1 MTTPSQIRARLIAN
15 DFIPLPVVGKA
26 PVIERW
32 QERTTTSQGD
42 LDIWDKR
49 FPDAKS
55 TGVQSTRNPFL
66 DVDISDEGASDAV
79 IALVR
84 EKFDDFGKVIVRY
97 GRRPKCAIPFRL
109 ADGAEAFDKIKVSL
123 IAPDG
128 STGQAIEFLARGQ
141 QCVVHGLHVDTREPY
156 AWVGGSLGNTRR
168 ADLPPIDKARA
179 QALIEEAADLLVA
192 KHGYTRATPAASAPC
207 DGKAEAGNGADASA
221 QLTINVLAGHE
232 LHDSLC
238 SLAAKLIMSGMAA
251 GVVVNHLRSLMDHSQ
266 APQDKRWKDRYREIP
281 KLVDSAVRLQRKK
294 SKQEQDAPIPETD
307 GARVLNDALTYQK
320 RFVRYPSEHAA
331 VAHTLWIA
339 HTHMMD
345 AWESTPRLAFLSAEP
360 TSGKTRSLEIS
371 EPMVPNAVSTVNAS
385 AAYLFRKAGSDEGQ
399 PTVAFDE
406 IDTIFGPKAKEHEDI
421 RGFINA
427 GHRRGATYG
436 RCVMHGSNATTED
449 TPVYAAVAVA
459 GLGWL
464 PDTRL
469 ARSIIIRMRRRLR
482 TERVEPYRRRDHAPQ
497 AKEIGSRLA
506 GWASTVIEVAKG
518 MRPEMPAG
526 VEDRAADCW
535 EPLLVVADLAGSQ
548 WPKLAREA
556 AVAFVV
562 AGQNKPPASLYLRC
576 LGDTRTVC
584 WKNLTAVAQSRP
596 KGLPTRRMLEDMYA
610 LDDAPWGAFNKG
622 EAYTSSQLSECLSV
636 YGVESDYLRPHPSQP
651 HLKARGYKLRDLA
664 DAWRRYL
671 PPLCLGPNSV
681 AAVAG
686 VAREALDQFFEWV
699 EEPEEAEESDPS
711 VTDATP
717 ATPYSGTERERELP
731 EKLDAK
737 RVRELV
743 RWWYTRTKQ
752 LREEL
757 SLAQVEDQAK
767 KELREVLAEQVQES
781 AIDTEIGRVVKASNK
796 AKANKAKKS
805 ARAKSCP

>member
-1 MTTPSQIRARLIAN
+1 MTPTEVRARLASN
-15 DFIPLPVVGKA
+15 GYVPIPCSGKVPVLKK
-26 PVIERW
+26 W
-32 QERTTTSQGD
+32 QTRTETSAGD
-42 LDIWDKR
+42 IDIWEKTC
-49 FPDAKS
+49 PDARN
-55 TGVQSTRNPFL
+55 TGILTPYTPTFDIDVL
-66 DVDISDEGASDAV
+66 DERAVDAAVELVDE
-79 IALVR
+79 R
-84 EKFDDFGKVIVRY
+84 FGGRGKILLRH
-97 GRRPKCAIPFRL
+97 GRRPKVAIPFRC
-109 ADGAEAFDKIKVSL
+109 DTPFDKIQISL
-123 IAPDG
+123 IAPNGD
-128 STGQAIEFLARGQ
+128 TEQKIEFLGRGQ
-141 QCVVHGLHVDTREPY
+141 QVVVHGIHPDTHAPY
-156 AWVGGSLGNTRR
+156 QWSGGNPGKVKR
-168 ADLPPIDKARA
+168 AALPAIDAAEA
-179 QALIEEAADLLVA
+179 QALIEAVADLLVRN
-192 KHGYTRATPAASAPC
+192 HGYTRATSAASAPR
-207 DGKAEAGNGADASA
+207 DGKAEADNGAGNGADVWG
-221 QLTINVLAGHE
+221 QLATNILAGRN

-238 SLAAKLIMSGMAA
+238 SLAAKLIMSGMTAGAA
-251 GVVVNHLRSLMDHSQ
+251 VNHLRGLMDHSQ
-266 APQDKRWKDRYREIP
+266 SEHDKRWEERYREIP
-281 KLVDSAVRLQRKK
+281 KLVDSAARLAQKK
-294 SKQEQDAPIPETD
+294 VKQEQDAPIPETD
-307 GARVLNDALTYQK
+307 GARVLNDALAYQK

-331 VAHTLWIA
+331 VAHALWNA
-339 HTHMMD
+339 HAHMMD

-385 AAYLFRKAGSDEGQ
+385 SAYLFRKAGSDEGQ
-399 PTVAFDE
+399 PTVFFDE

-436 RCVMHGSNATTED
+436 RCVMHGSNVTTED

-464 PDTRL
+464 PDTLL

-497 AKEIGSRLA
+497 AKEIGRRLA
-506 GWASTVIEVAKG
+506 GWASTVVEAAKD

-535 EPLLVVADLAGSQ
+535 EPLLVVADLAGGE

-556 AVAFVV
+556 AVALV
-562 AGQNKPPASLYLRC
+562 AASQNQTPVSLYLRS
-576 LGDTRTVC
+576 LADTRTVC

-596 KGLPTRRMLEDMYA
+596 KGLPSRKMLEDMYA
-610 LDDAPWGAFNKG
+610 IDDAPWSSLNKG
-622 EAYTSSQLSECLSV
+622 ESYTPTQLAECLFE
-636 YGVESDYLRPHPSQP
+636 YGVKSDYLRPHPSQP
-651 HLKARGYKLRDLA
+651 HIKARGYKLRDLA

-681 AAVAG
+681 ASVAG
-686 VAREALDQFFEWV
+686 VARETLDQFFEWV
-699 EEPEEAEESDPS
+699 EEPEEAEESDPP

-757 SLAQVEDQAK
+757 SPAQVEDQAK

-781 AIDTEIGRVVKASNK
+781 AIDIEIGRVVKA
-796 AKANKAKKS
+796 ANKARS
-805 ARAKSCP
+805 ARAKS

>member
-1 MTTPSQIRARLIAN
+1 
-15 DFIPLPVVGKA
+15 
-26 PVIERW
+26 
-32 QERTTTSQGD
+32 
-42 LDIWDKR
+42 
-49 FPDAKS
+49 
-55 TGVQSTRNPFL
+55 
-66 DVDISDEGASDAV
+66 
-79 IALVR
+79 
-84 EKFDDFGKVIVRY
+84 
-97 GRRPKCAIPFRL
+97 
-109 ADGAEAFDKIKVSL
+109 
-123 IAPDG
+123 
-128 STGQAIEFLARGQ
+128 
-141 QCVVHGLHVDTREPY
+141 
-156 AWVGGSLGNTRR
+156 
-168 ADLPPIDKARA
+168 
-179 QALIEEAADLLVA
+179 
-192 KHGYTRATPAASAPC
+192 
-207 DGKAEAGNGADASA
+207 
-221 QLTINVLAGHE
+221 
-232 LHDSLC
+232 
-238 SLAAKLIMSGMAA
+238 
-251 GVVVNHLRSLMDHSQ
+251 
-266 APQDKRWKDRYREIP
+266 
-281 KLVDSAVRLQRKK
+281 
-294 SKQEQDAPIPETD
+294 
-307 GARVLNDALTYQK
+307 
-320 RFVRYPSEHAA
+320 
-331 VAHTLWIA
+331 
-339 HTHMMD
+339 
-345 AWESTPRLAFLSAEP
+345 
-360 TSGKTRSLEIS
+360 
-371 EPMVPNAVSTVNAS
+371 
-385 AAYLFRKAGSDEGQ
+385 
-399 PTVAFDE
+399 
-406 IDTIFGPKAKEHEDI
+406 
-421 RGFINA
+421 
-427 GHRRGATYG
+427 
-436 RCVMHGSNATTED
+436 
-449 TPVYAAVAVA
+449 
-459 GLGWL
+459 
-464 PDTRL
+464 
-469 ARSIIIRMRRRLR
+469 
-482 TERVEPYRRRDHAPQ
+482 
-497 AKEIGSRLA
+497 LA

-671 PPLCLGPNSV
+671 PPLSLPLNSV

-686 VAREALDQFFEWV
+686 VARETLDQFFEWA
-699 EEPEEAEESDPS
+699 EEPEEAEESDPP
-711 VTDATP
+711 VTGATP